1 MNIAIIL
8 AGGSGSRVG
17 GDRPKQFLKVA
28 GKMIIEHTI
37 EAFHRNE
44 RIDEI
49 AIVSRQDFVDD
60 VKAMVERRGYTK
72 VRHVLAGGK
81 ERYHSSLAALEVY
94 KDDAD
99 RLLLHDCVRPLVSQR
114 IINDCIAALD
124 RYDAVD
130 VAVPATDTIIQAS
143 PSPSQ
148 GGELVITNI
157 PPRSTLYN
165 VQTPQGFRR
174 GTIAKAFSKALQDSG
189 FQPTDDCSVVF
200 RYMPDTPIFIVRGEP
215 TNIKIT
221 YKEDLEF
228 AEKMLG
234 SIHNS

>member
-17 GDRPKQFLKVA
+17 GDRPKQFLEVA

-37 EAFHRNE
+37 ETFHRNE

-49 AIVSRQDFVDD
+49 AIVSREDYVPD
-60 VKAMVERRGYTK
+60 VKALVERRGYTK
-72 VRHVLAGGK
+72 VRHVLCGGK
-81 ERYHSSLAALEVY
+81 ERYHSSLAALAAY

-99 RLLLHDCVRPLVSQR
+99 CLLFHDCVRPLVSQR
-114 IINDCIAALD
+114 IINDCLDALKE
-124 RYDAVD
+124 YDAVD
-130 VAVPATDTIIQAS
+130 VAVPTTDTIIEAS
-143 PSPSQ
+143 PNPSQ
-148 GGELVITNI
+148 GGELIITGI

-165 VQTPQGFRR
+165 VQTPQGFHR
-174 GTIAKAFSKALQDSG
+174 GVIAKAFDLALQDPS

-200 RYMPDTPIFIVRGEP
+200 RYLPGTKLHVVNGEP

-228 AEKMLG
+228 AERMLRK
-234 SIHNS
+234 